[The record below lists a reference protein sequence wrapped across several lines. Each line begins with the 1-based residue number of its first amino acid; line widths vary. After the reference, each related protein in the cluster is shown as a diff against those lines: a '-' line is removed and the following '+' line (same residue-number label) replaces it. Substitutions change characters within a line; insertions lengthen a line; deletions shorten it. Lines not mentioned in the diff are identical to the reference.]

1 MEAAIR
7 LYLDENL
14 SPRIAEQL
22 QRRGIDAVSVR
33 DLNLLGDIDS
43 NHLHRATEMGRVL
56 VTTDVDF
63 LRLVAEGD
71 PHTGIIF
78 GNQQDFTLGDW
89 VKNLELICFVYT
101 AKEMANHVEYL

>member
-22 QRRGIDAVSVR
+22 QQRGVDAVSVR
-33 DLNLLGDIDS
+33 DLERLGDADA
-43 NHLHRATEMGRVL
+43 NHLRRATHMQRVL

-63 LRLVAEGD
+63 LRMAAEEVQHEGIVFGIQED
-71 PHTGIIF
+71 HTI
-78 GNQQDFTLGDW
+78 GDW
-89 VKNLELICFVYT
+89 VRNLELLCFVYEPEDM
-101 AKEMANHVEYL
+101 KNHVEYL